1 MGGSNLITFEKKL
14 VLNNDPEKSYLK
26 SSFWRE
32 IQNLNFLYGTT
43 NFARS
48 PKLVLKCYFIPTLTF
63 PVEEDPLKVNF
74 CLKAYLAD
82 FSFKMYFPN
91 AF

>member
-1 MGGSNLITFEKKL
+1 MGGSNPITFEKKL

-43 NFARS
+43 NFARCA
-48 PKLVLKCYFIPTLTF
+48 KLVLKFYFIPTL
-63 PVEEDPLKVNF
+63 VLALKV
-74 CLKAYLAD
+74 KEI
-82 FSFKMYFPN
+82 
-91 AF
+91 

>member
-1 MGGSNLITFEKKL
+1 MAGSNPITFEKKL

-32 IQNLNFLYGTT
+32 IQNLNFSYGTS

-48 PKLVLKCYFIPTLTF
+48 PAMLLKCYFILTLVHKSLYNYLDSRTAL
-63 PVEEDPLKVNF
+63 LKLVQ
-74 CLKAYLAD
+74 K
-82 FSFKMYFPN
+82 KI
-91 AF
+91 

>member
-1 MGGSNLITFEKKL
+1 MGGSNPITFEKKL
-14 VLNNDPEKSYLK
+14 VLNNDLEKSYLK

-48 PKLVLKCYFIPTLTF
+48 PKLVLKRYFIPTLPNGFAFRSVWSKSTF
-63 PVEEDPLKVNF
+63 
-74 CLKAYLAD
+74 AI
-82 FSFKMYFPN
+82 FS
-91 AF
+91 

>member
-1 MGGSNLITFEKKL
+1 MGGSNPITFEKKL

-48 PKLVLKCYFIPTLTF
+48 PNVVLKRYFIPTL
-63 PVEEDPLKVNF
+63 VLLKSKYRV
-74 CLKAYLAD
+74 
-82 FSFKMYFPN
+82 FKMKISEFKSQYV
-91 AF
+91 